1 MNTIDLTPLYRSTI
15 GFDRLAPLFSRV
27 LGADNSA
34 PTYPPYNIE
43 ILDENKYAITVAAAG
58 FSENE
63 LDINVEKGLLTISGN
78 KVDKEDR
85 KYKYLYQGIANRAFK
100 RKFDLTDYVEV
111 ISANLKNGLLTIHLV
126 KEIPEAMK
134 PKHIAIN
141 QEEKVIEHQP
151 EENVKI
157 KTEKTV

>member
-27 LGADNSA
+27 LGADNTV

-43 ILDENKYAITVAAAG
+43 ILDENKYTITVAAAG

-63 LDINVEKGLLTISGN
+63 LDINVEKGLLTISGD
-78 KVDKEDR
+78 KVDKEEH
-85 KYKYLYQGIANRAFK
+85 KYLYQGIANRAFK

-111 ISANLKNGLLTIHLV
+111 TSANLEHGLLTIHLV

-141 QEEKVIEHQP
+141 QEEKVIEHQL